1 MDALLSPTSP
11 PESPAANVASA
22 ETVCFCVSSSSLAG
36 NVVKRC
42 GFARIGFFPCVFGL
56 LQIRCVG
63 VIELLLRGVGGANIA
78 LGAGNIGDLI
88 TNLAYQ
94 LRLLQTLLLFLFIE
108 NRGERLVMARLL
120 RRAREKELS
129 KAQTCATKTG
139 HIIKKEGKERMS
151 VSKLASSAQGLQSSA
166 IRELLKHSKMAGVI
180 SLGGGIPN
188 PQLFDHEGLKI
199 AADAVLSQH
208 FGEAFQYGL
217 TEGVPGL
224 REEIQ
229 RICEGRGIACKADDV
244 VITSGSQQSLDVL
257 ARALINPG
265 DIVVVERPTYL
276 AALQVFGL
284 AQAQFESV
292 GTDGDGMN
300 VDELEALVA
309 NKTIKAVYIVPT
321 FGNPGGVT
329 LSEVRRKQLV
339 ELSKRYDFVII
350 EDDPY
355 SEINYTEEV
364 FRPLIAHAKD
374 IGNEDN
380 VVYTSTFSKILAP
393 GTRVGWVL
401 VPEWLKRAVVNLK
414 QTTDLHT
421 STLSQLMTYEY
432 LKTGRLAG
440 QITMIREA
448 YRQKYQTFASEL
460 EAELGDVMS
469 FHKPKGGMFLWA
481 KMNNGI
487 NTTKWLEKTLS
498 NGVVFVP
505 GEFFYCN
512 DPDHTTLRMSFVTPT
527 DEQLKEA
534 VRRLKASL

>member
-1 MDALLSPTSP
+1 M
-11 PESPAANVASA
+11 
-22 ETVCFCVSSSSLAG
+22 SS
-36 NVVKRC
+36 
-42 GFARIGFFPCVFGL
+42 
-56 LQIRCVG
+56 Q
-63 VIELLLRGVGGANIA
+63 
-78 LGAGNIGDLI
+78 
-88 TNLAYQ
+88 
-94 LRLLQTLLLFLFIE
+94 
-108 NRGERLVMARLL
+108 
-120 RRAREKELS
+120 
-129 KAQTCATKTG
+129 
-139 HIIKKEGKERMS
+139 
-151 VSKLASSAQGLQSSA
+151 KLATSVQSLQSSA

-188 PQLFDHEGLKI
+188 PALFDHEGLKI
-199 AADAVLSQH
+199 AADAVLSQQ

-217 TEGVPGL
+217 TEGVPAL
-224 REEIQ
+224 REGIQ
-229 RICEGRGIACKADDV
+229 QICADRGIHCSADDV
-244 VITSGSQQSLDVL
+244 VVTSGSQQSLDVL

-292 GTDGDGMN
+292 GTDGDGMI
-300 VDELEALVA
+300 VDELETLVQ

-339 ELSKRYDFVII
+339 ALSQRYDFVII

-355 SEINYTEEV
+355 SEINYTDEV
-364 FRPLIAHAKD
+364 FRPLIAHAKA

-393 GTRVGWVL
+393 GTRVGWVI

-421 STLSQLMTYEY
+421 STLSQLMTSEY
-432 LKTGRLAG
+432 LKTGRLKG
-440 QITMIREA
+440 QIATIREA
-448 YRQKYQTFASEL
+448 YRQKYQLFAREL

-481 KMNNGI
+481 SMNNGI
-487 NTTKWLEKTLS
+487 NTTRWLEKTLS

-505 GEFFYCN
+505 GEFFYCAN
-512 DPDHTTLRMSFVTPT
+512 PDHTTLRMSFVTPT
-527 DEQLKEA
+527 DEQLIEA
-534 VRRLKASL
+534 VKRLKASL

>member
-1 MDALLSPTSP
+1 M
-11 PESPAANVASA
+11 
-22 ETVCFCVSSSSLAG
+22 SS
-36 NVVKRC
+36 
-42 GFARIGFFPCVFGL
+42 
-56 LQIRCVG
+56 Q
-63 VIELLLRGVGGANIA
+63 
-78 LGAGNIGDLI
+78 
-88 TNLAYQ
+88 
-94 LRLLQTLLLFLFIE
+94 
-108 NRGERLVMARLL
+108 
-120 RRAREKELS
+120 
-129 KAQTCATKTG
+129 
-139 HIIKKEGKERMS
+139 
-151 VSKLASSAQGLQSSA
+151 KLATSVQSLQSSA

-188 PQLFDHEGLKI
+188 PALFDHEGLKI
-199 AADAVLSQH
+199 AADAVLSQQ

-217 TEGVPGL
+217 TEGVPAL
-224 REEIQ
+224 REGIQ
-229 RICEGRGIACKADDV
+229 QTCADRGIHCSADDV
-244 VITSGSQQSLDVL
+244 VVTSGSQQSLDVL

-292 GTDGDGMN
+292 GTDGDGMI
-300 VDELEALVA
+300 VDELETLLQ

-329 LSEVRRKQLV
+329 LSEARRKQLV
-339 ELSKRYDFVII
+339 ALSQRYDFVII

-355 SEINYTEEV
+355 SEINYTDEV
-364 FRPLIAHAKD
+364 FRPLIAHAKA

-393 GTRVGWVL
+393 GTRVGWVI

-421 STLSQLMTYEY
+421 STLSQLMTSEY
-432 LKTGRLAG
+432 LKTGRLKG
-440 QITMIREA
+440 QIATIREA
-448 YRQKYQTFASEL
+448 YRQKYQLFAREL

-481 KMNNGI
+481 NMNNGI
-487 NTTKWLEKTLS
+487 NTTRWLEKTLS

-505 GEFFYCN
+505 GEFFYCAN
-512 DPDHTTLRMSFVTPT
+512 PDHTTLRMSFVTPT
-527 DEQLKEA
+527 DEQLIEA
-534 VRRLKASL
+534 VKRLKASL